1 MRRPGRIVG
10 FATPI
15 KALGHRVPFLGL
27 VALAAGLLV
36 LGKAEA
42 PLVERLR
49 MAVSDAFAPILD
61 GFARPVA
68 TVTALRERVSEAFN
82 LYGENARLRE
92 ENQRLLQWQN
102 VARRLVTENSALR
115 DLARAP
121 SEPAITFVTAR
132 VVANAGG
139 PFVQSVLVGVGANDG
154 VAKGWPAATED
165 GLVGRVTSIGARSA
179 RILLLTDFNSQVP
192 VLLED
197 LRERAL
203 LTGDNT
209 DRPKLLLLPAI
220 AKPKVGDRVVTSGH
234 GGVFPPGIPVGI
246 VVAGEDGAA
255 RVQPFV
261 AFHRLEYVRLIDYGL
276 EGALP
281 TGAPPPPSR
290 RGGK

>member
-1 MRRPGRIVG
+1 MG
-10 FATPI
+10 FATPL

-49 MAVSDAFAPILD
+49 MTVSDAFAPILD
-61 GFARPVA
+61 GLARPVA
-68 TVTALRERVSEAFN
+68 TVTALRDRAVEAFD
-82 LYGENARLRE
+82 LYSENSRLRE
-92 ENQRLLQWQN
+92 ENRRLLQWQN

-115 DLARAP
+115 DLARAAP
-121 SEPAITFVTAR
+121 EPAITFVSAR
-132 VVANAGG
+132 IIANAGG
-139 PFVQSVLVGVGANDG
+139 PFVHSVLVGVGVNDG
-154 VAKGWPAATED
+154 VAKGWPATTED
-165 GLVGRVTSIGARSA
+165 GLVGRVTSIGARAA
-179 RILLLTDFNSQVP
+179 RVLLLTDFNSQVP

-203 LTGDNT
+203 LAGDNS
-209 DRPKLLLLPAI
+209 DRPKLLFLPTL

-234 GGVFPPGIPVGI
+234 GGVFPPGLPVGL
-246 VVAGEDGAA
+246 VVLGDDGAV

-261 AFHRLEYVRLIDYGL
+261 EFHRLEYVRLIDYGL

-281 TGAPPPPSR
+281 VAAPPPAPR